1 MNEAPGNYPGASVLA
16 EPFIQQ
22 DLIKFAFLLVNL
34 IFYIILNNKYLYTST
49 VRRLE
54 ITKDVAAGRI
64 AADMRIILEDEI
76 AARKLYTG
84 ALPSGAI

>member
-1 MNEAPGNYPGASVLA
+1 MNEAPGNYPGARVLA

-34 IFYIILNNKYLYTST
+34 IFYIILNNKYLYTSA

-54 ITKDVAAGRI
+54 ITNESYAQ
-64 AADMRIILEDEI
+64 
-76 AARKLYTG
+76 
-84 ALPSGAI
+84 ALPPEAI